1 MELGPTKQQL
11 DPGWLLKSKVPLR
24 HRGSPVGT
32 SNGMHLYT
40 MERYLCIH
48 CHFYQPPRENPW
60 LEAIE
65 LQDSAYPYHDWNERI
80 TAECYA
86 PNSAARILD
95 PEQRIEQIVNN
106 YRRISFNF
114 GPTLLSWLEAKSPEV
129 YAAILTADCE
139 SAQRFSGHG
148 SALAQAYNHMIL
160 PLADARD
167 RRTQVLWG
175 LRDFQRRFGR
185 DPEGMWLPETAADV
199 PTLEVLA
206 DAGIRFTILAPH
218 QAKQERSLR
227 RGNWKNVE
235 GGKIDPTRAYLC
247 RLPSGRS
254 IALFFYDGPIACA
267 VAFEGL
273 LSNGENFANRLLSG
287 FNDARRWPQLMHI
300 ATDGETYGHHSAHGD
315 MALAYALHYIESK
328 QLARITNYGEYLA
341 KHPPTHE
348 AEIIENTSWSCMHG
362 VSRWREDCGCNSGGH
377 RGWNQRWRGPLRAA
391 LDWLRDTVAGPYE
404 EKARIWLKNPWAARD
419 DYIQLVDDRDR
430 PARWNFF
437 ERHATR
443 KLGPDEIVLA
453 LKCLEL
459 QRHAM
464 LMYTSCGWFFDEL
477 TGIETVQVI
486 FYAARA
492 LQLAQ
497 ELFGDG
503 LERQF
508 LERLAEAASNLP
520 EARNGAQLYQKWV
533 KPAMVTLAGV
543 GAHYAISSTF
553 NGYGPQGAI
562 YCYDVDRQD
571 YEVQQAGR
579 VRLAVGHAVIRS
591 QITLEG
597 THITFG
603 VLHFGDHNVNA
614 GVRRF
619 SGQESYSETV
629 KNLSDAFV
637 HGEMAEVLRGIDRH
651 FAGNGY
657 SLKSLFRDE
666 QRRILKQIMGGVLS
680 EAEASY
686 RAIYDSH
693 ASLLRFLADVHM
705 PLPGVL
711 RRTAEFVLNSA
722 LRRALEADQLDLEQ
736 IETLVESA
744 RRDGVTLD
752 SAGLGYVLRKRLD
765 RMMEALAAAPRDL
778 ARLQEIEAT
787 VKLARSLSFETDL
800 WRVQNGYWQ
809 LLQTVYPELQ
819 KSSTADTQAWLQHFT
834 SLGMHLGFKLEQP
847 SEMPVAA

>member
-1 MELGPTKQQL
+1 MY
-11 DPGWLLKSKVPLR
+11 V
-24 HRGSPVGT
+24 
-32 SNGMHLYT
+32 YA

-95 PEQRIEQIVNN
+95 PEQRIVQIVNN
-106 YRRISFNF
+106 YRHISFNF

-129 YAAILTADCE
+129 YAAILRADHE
-139 SAQRFSGHG
+139 SARHFSGHG

-160 PLADARD
+160 PLANHRD
-167 RRTQVLWG
+167 QRTQVLWG
-175 LRDFQRRFGR
+175 MRDFQRRFGR
-185 DPEGMWLPETAADV
+185 DPEGMWLPETAVDV
-199 PTLEVLA
+199 HTLEVLA
-206 DAGIRFTILAPH
+206 DAGIKFTLLAPH
-218 QAKQERSLR
+218 QAKQVRSLR

-235 GGKIDPTRAYLC
+235 GGKIDPTRVYVC

-254 IALFFYDGPIACA
+254 IALFFYDGPISGA

-273 LSNGENFANRLLSG
+273 LSNGEQFANRLLGG
-287 FNDARRWPQLMHI
+287 FDDTRRWAQLMHI
-300 ATDGETYGHHSAHGD
+300 ATDGETYGHHSPHGD

-341 KHPPTHE
+341 KYPPTHE
-348 AEIIENTSWSCMHG
+348 VEILENTSWSCVHG
-362 VSRWREDCGCNSGGH
+362 VSRWKEDCGCNSGGH
-377 RGWNQRWRGPLRAA
+377 RGWNQQWRGPLRAT

-404 EKARIWLKNPWAARD
+404 EMARPLLKDPWAARD
-419 DYIQLVDDRDR
+419 DYVGLVSDRDAA
-430 PARWNFF
+430 ARWRFF
-437 ERHATR
+437 ERHAART
-443 KLGPDEIVLA
+443 LEPHEIVLA

-459 QRHAM
+459 QRHAL
-464 LMYTSCGWFFDEL
+464 LMYTSCGWFFDDL

-497 ELFGDG
+497 ELFGEG

-508 LERLAEAASNLP
+508 FERLAKAASNVP
-520 EARNGAQLYQKWV
+520 EHGDGARVYQKWI
-533 KPAMVTLAGV
+533 KPAMVTLLGV
-543 GAHYAISSTF
+543 GAHYAISSAF
-553 NGYGPQGAI
+553 NGYESHDAI
-562 YCYDVDRQD
+562 YCYDADRQD
-571 YEVQQAGR
+571 YQVQQTGR
-579 VRLAVGHAVIRS
+579 ARLTVGHAVIRS
-591 QITLEG
+591 QITVEEVN
-597 THITFG
+597 ITFG

-614 GVRRF
+614 GVRHF
-619 SGQESYSETV
+619 FDLQSYSQTV
-629 KNLSDAFV
+629 KELTDAFV

-651 FAGNGY
+651 FAGNSY

-666 QRRILKQIMGGVLS
+666 QRRILQQIMGNVLS

-686 RAIYDSH
+686 RGIYDSH
-693 ASLLRFLADVHM
+693 AALLRFLAEVHM

-722 LRRALEADQLDLEQ
+722 LRREFQAEQLDLER
-736 IETLVESA
+736 IAALVESA

-752 SAGLGYVLRKRLD
+752 AAGLGYVLRKRLD
-765 RMMEALAAAPRDL
+765 RMMEALASEPRDL
-778 ARLQEIEAT
+778 ARLREMGAA

-809 LLQTVYPELQ
+809 LLQTVYPEVRGL
-819 KSSTADTQAWLQHFT
+819 SEANAQAWLSHFT
-834 SLGMHLGFKLEQP
+834 ALGMHLGFRLEQP
-847 SEMPVAA
+847 SEMPAAA